1 MKWRCPVQHKSVT
14 ESARKAAQGTVNDA
28 ANDQEQW
35 TKIVQP
41 ESHFHRK
48 YRQPNGQLALNLRTQ
63 REIRH
68 RFSEANSSWPTRP
81 NLVPPRLRP
90 VQRPSKWTDAEKS
103 YTDNSLPPTG
113 TRKVAE
119 PTTIPLRVL
128 WLRAGNVERPK
139 TTGLR
144 NRFGSEGM
152 DIHLTDLQHTD
163 TPVVDLQA
171 INLFPTV
178 FDLII
183 LECVEISEA
192 VMLVQL
198 NSIRE
203 VSQAPLIV
211 LTDNYTLD
219 WSLRALREGAD
230 AIFTLNTPDDVIL
243 ARSNA
248 LLRRWA

>member
-14 ESARKAAQGTVNDA
+14 ESARNAAQGTVSDT
-28 ANDQEQW
+28 ANNQKQW
-35 TKIVQP
+35 MKIVRP
-41 ESHFHRK
+41 ESHSHRK
-48 YRQPNGQLALNLRTQ
+48 YRQPNGQILLNLRAQ
-63 REIRH
+63 SEIQH
-68 RFSEANSSWPTRP
+68 RFSQANPSWPARP
-81 NLVPPRLRP
+81 NLAPSHVRP
-90 VQRPSKWTDAEKS
+90 VQRPSKWTDVEKF
-103 YTDNSLPPTG
+103 YTGSNLPPTG
-113 TRKVAE
+113 TRRVAE

-152 DIHLTDLQHTD
+152 DIHLADLQHMA
-163 TPVVDLQA
+163 TPVGDLQS

-183 LECVEISEA
+183 LECVEISEE
-192 VMLVQL
+192 VMLTQL
-198 NSIRE
+198 SNIRE
-203 VSQAPLIV
+203 VSQTPLIV

>member
-14 ESARKAAQGTVNDA
+14 ESAHNAAQGTANDA
-28 ANDQEQW
+28 ENDHQEQW
-35 TKIVQP
+35 QKIVQP
-41 ESHFHRK
+41 EGHFHRK
-48 YRQPNGQLALNLRTQ
+48 YRQPNGLSLNLRAQ
-63 REIRH
+63 REILH
-68 RFSEANSSWPTRP
+68 RFSQVNPSWPTRP
-81 NLVPPRLRP
+81 YLVPARVRTL
-90 VQRPSKWTDAEKS
+90 QRPSKWTDVEKS
-103 YTDNSLPPTG
+103 YTDSNLPPTG

-152 DIHLTDLQHTD
+152 DIHLADLQHT
-163 TPVVDLQA
+163 VISAVDQQA
-171 INLFPTV
+171 THLFPTV

-183 LECVEISEA
+183 LECVEISEEG
-192 VMLVQL
+192 MLTQL
-198 NSIRE
+198 SNIRE

-230 AIFTLNTPDDVIL
+230 AIFTLNAPDDVIL